1 MGGETRIRGISTR
14 CRMVHPNTQVFYL
27 AFCTPAKADDEFLMT
42 ENGYGIY
49 EGPVSALER
58 VPLFPGKEL

>member
-1 MGGETRIRGISTR
+1 
-14 CRMVHPNTQVFYL
+14 MVHPNTQVFYL